1 MKYNFDKVID
11 RRNTA
16 SEKYCFLKE
25 QGLPEDTLPMWVA
38 DMDFETVPEV
48 KERLKELA
56 DHGIY
61 GYTGRT
67 ADYYSAVTG
76 WFQKRFGW
84 KTDRKWVI
92 STPGVVFA
100 LAAAVRAFTRPG
112 DSVLIQQ
119 PVYYPFKNVIERNG
133 RKVINNPLVLKDGT
147 YRMDL
152 EDMEEKIRE
161 NNVKLFLL
169 CSPHNPVGRVWTR
182 KELTAA
188 AEICSRYRVIVAA
201 DEIHCD
207 FVRPGFVH
215 TPYGTLPEELVKKS
229 VICTAPSKTFNL
241 AGLQASNI
249 IIPDET
255 LRRQFLGELNACA
268 SFGAGMFGLEACR
281 IAYETGEEWLEELLL
296 YLEGNY
302 QYVRNFLK
310 EHLPGIRLIQPEGTY
325 LIWMDFRLLGYSDEQ
340 LKEKM
345 RYEAKLW
352 LDEGTMFGAE
362 GSGFMRMN
370 IAAPRSTVE
379 EAMRRL
385 KAAFSQEQP
394 G

>member
-1 MKYNFDKVID
+1 M
-11 RRNTA
+11 
-16 SEKYCFLKE
+16 
-25 QGLPEDTLPMWVA
+25 
-38 DMDFETVPEV
+38 
-48 KERLKELA
+48 
-56 DHGIY
+56 
-61 GYTGRT
+61 
-67 ADYYSAVTG
+67 TG

-207 FVRPGFVH
+207 FARPGFVH

-281 IAYETGEEWLEELLL
+281 IAYETREEWLEELLL

-310 EHLPGIRLIQPEGTY
+310 EQLPGIRLIQPEGTY
-325 LIWMDFRLLGYSDEQ
+325 LIWMDFRSLGYSDEQ

-352 LDEGTMFGAE
+352 LDEGIMFGAE

-370 IAAPRSTVE
+370 IAAPRSTIE
-379 EAMRRL
+379 EAMKRL